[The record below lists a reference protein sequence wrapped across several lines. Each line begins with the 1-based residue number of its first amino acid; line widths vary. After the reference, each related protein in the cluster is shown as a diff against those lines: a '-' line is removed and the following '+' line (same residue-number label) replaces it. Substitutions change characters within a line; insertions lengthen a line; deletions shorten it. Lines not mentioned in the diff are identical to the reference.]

1 MNSRT
6 VALKIHRKVT
16 SFNFDYERIEKMR
29 YSNYKN
35 SILSFIVIASLLF
48 LALSANDA
56 NSEDNYPNRAIEFV
70 THQPPG
76 GSYSRLARLMNK
88 IMQEENIFPGYPLV
102 VVNKSGGGAAKAI
115 GYVFAKKGDPHITLA
130 VGSNSFLATP
140 LRENVPYTYKDFTP
154 ICNLI
159 ADGSVLVVRSDSPFK
174 TIDDLIAEAKK
185 RPKQLNQSG
194 SSFVSNESLMGK
206 SIQKVK
212 GVQWDY
218 ISFKGDGEA
227 TLAVLGGNADF
238 QFVNPSDIVQHVK
251 AGKLRVLLTGAPS
264 RYEAFPDVPT
274 IKEAGLGDPII
285 LYRGI
290 AGPPDMPDYAV
301 KKLQEA
307 FKKIM
312 ENPQF
317 KKYVDD
323 ALMQPFYMSSKDYS
337 KFLDEEYVRFKGW
350 LDELGLLKKK

>member
-1 MNSRT
+1 
-6 VALKIHRKVT
+6 
-16 SFNFDYERIEKMR
+16 MR
-29 YSNYKN
+29 HSNYN
-35 SILSFIVIASLLF
+35 NRILGFIVIVSLLF
-48 LALSANDA
+48 LTVSSNSVYSADK
-56 NSEDNYPNRAIEFV
+56 YPNRPIEFV

-76 GSYSRLARLMNK
+76 GSYTQIARLMNK
-88 IMQEENIFPGYPLV
+88 IMEEGKIIDQPLV
-102 VVNKSGGGAAKAI
+102 VVNKTGGGAAKAI
-115 GYVFAKKGDPHITLA
+115 GYVFEKKGNPHVTLA

-140 LRENVPYTYKDFTP
+140 LREDVPYTYKSFTP

-174 TIDDLIAEAKK
+174 TIDDLIAEARK

-227 TLAVLGGNADF
+227 TLAVLGGHADF

-251 AGKLRVLLTGAPS
+251 AGKLRVLLTGAPH
-264 RYEAFPDVPT
+264 RYEEFKDVPT

-290 AGPPDMPDYAV
+290 AGPPDMPDYTV
-301 KKLQEA
+301 KKLQDV
-307 FKKIM
+307 FKKVS

-317 KKYVDD
+317 KKHLDT
-323 ALMQPFYMSSKDYS
+323 ALMQPFYLSSKDYS

-350 LDELGLLKKK
+350 LGELGLLKKK

>member
-1 MNSRT
+1 MRHMN
-6 VALKIHRKVT
+6 H
-16 SFNFDYERIEKMR
+16 
-29 YSNYKN
+29 KN
-35 SILSFIVIASLLF
+35 SFMGLLAIVLLPF
-48 LALSANDA
+48 LAVTANGA
-56 NSEDNYPNRAIEFV
+56 NPADDYPNKPIEFV

-76 GSYSRLARLMNK
+76 GSMALLGRLMDK
-88 IMQEENIFPGYPLV
+88 IMKEGKILSQPLV
-102 VVNKSGGGAAKAI
+102 VVNKQGGGAGIAL
-115 GYVFAKKGDPHITLA
+115 GYVYERKANPHVLLA

-140 LRENVPYTYKDFTP
+140 LREKVPYTYKSFTP

-159 ADGSVLVVRSDSPFK
+159 ADGAVLVVRSDSPFK
-174 TIDDLIAEAKK
+174 TVDDLIAEARK

-218 ISFKGDGEA
+218 ISFPGDAEA

-238 QFVNPSDIVQHVK
+238 QFVNPSGIVEHVK
-251 AGKLRVLLTGAPS
+251 AGKLRVLLNGAPS
-264 RYEAFPDVPT
+264 RYDDFKDVPT

-290 AGPPDMPDYAV
+290 AGPPDMPEYAV
-301 KKLQEA
+301 KKLEAA
-307 FKKIM
+307 FKKAM
-312 ENPQF
+312 GNMQF
-317 KKYVDD
+317 KKYTDD
-323 ALMQPFYMSSKDYS
+323 ALMQTFWLSSKEYS
-337 KFLDEEYVRFKGW
+337 KFLDEENVRYKGW